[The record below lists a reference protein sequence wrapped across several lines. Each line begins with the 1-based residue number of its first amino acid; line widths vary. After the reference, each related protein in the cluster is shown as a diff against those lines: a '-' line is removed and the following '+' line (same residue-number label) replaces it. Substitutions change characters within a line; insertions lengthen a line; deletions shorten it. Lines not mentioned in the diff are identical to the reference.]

1 MSSEK
6 AEAIA
11 ANRRRYEELKAAGQ
25 GSAPKAL
32 PALSAIPA
40 PDATH
45 VRLTESVPKGWYW
58 TGLIRRGEVLRLVN
72 PAATEGVSALFW
84 SAADPTERYNAADS
98 IKIQWT
104 ARLQKGRV
112 LFSDMGRVMA
122 SIVED
127 SSGRH
132 DTLAGGSVP
141 KGVGAGERNSR
152 TNFLLAAAKLGLGP
166 RDVPPC
172 ITFFAGLET
181 DEAGKLRWIA
191 DCVAKGD
198 WVELRADMDLL
209 VALSNCPHPLA
220 PNAAAAGPVEL
231 TVRAGEPADREDFC
245 RTATAEATRG
255 FENLDALLSR

>member
-1 MSSEK
+1 MSSDTD
-6 AEAIA
+6 AAIA

-25 GSAPKAL
+25 TSAPNAL
-32 PALSAIPA
+32 PPLSSIPA
-40 PDATH
+40 PTAAG

-72 PAATEGVSALFW
+72 PEATEGVSALFW
-84 SAADPTERYNAADS
+84 RAGDPTERYNAADS

-141 KGVGAGERNSR
+141 NGVGAGERNSR

-181 DEAGKLRWIA
+181 DEEGRLSWVPGSVRR
-191 DCVAKGD
+191 GD
-198 WVELRADMDLL
+198 WIELRADMDLL

-220 PNAAAAGPVEL
+220 PNAAAAGPVEVA
-231 TVRAGEPADREDFC
+231 VRAGEPASAEDFC

-255 FENLDALLSR
+255 FENLDALLNR

>member
-1 MSSEK
+1 MSPEK

-32 PALSAIPA
+32 PALSTIPA
-40 PDATH
+40 PAATG
-45 VRLTESVPKGWYW
+45 VRLADSVPKGWYW
-58 TGLIRRGEVLRLVN
+58 TGLVRRGEVLRLVN
-72 PAATEGVSALFW
+72 PEATEGVSALFW
-84 SAADPTERYNAADS
+84 RAEDPTERYNAADS

-122 SIVED
+122 SILED

-132 DTLAGGSVP
+132 DTLAGGSV
-141 KGVGAGERNSR
+141 VGERNSR
-152 TNFLLAAAKLGLGP
+152 TNFLLAASKLGLGP

-181 DEAGKLRWIA
+181 DAEGTLHWIPGS
-191 DCVAKGD
+191 VRKGD

-220 PNAAAAGPVEL
+220 PNAAAAGPVDL
-231 TVRAGEPADREDFC
+231 TVRAGEPAGAEDFC
-245 RTATAEATRG
+245 RTATAEAARG

>member
-11 ANRRRYEELKAAGQ
+11 ANRRRYEELKEAGQ

-40 PDATH
+40 PEATD

-72 PAATEGVSALFW
+72 PQATEGVSALFW
-84 SAADPTERYNAADS
+84 RAEDPTERYNAADS

-104 ARLQKGRV
+104 ARMQKGRV

-132 DTLAGGSVP
+132 DTLAGGSV
-141 KGVGAGERNSR
+141 AGERNSR

-181 DEAGKLRWIA
+181 DAEGRLRWIT
-191 DCVAKGD
+191 DCVRKGD

-220 PNAAAAGPVEL
+220 PNAAASGPVEL
-231 TVRAGEPADREDFC
+231 TVRAGEPAGADDFC

-255 FENLDALLSR
+255 FENLDALLTR

>member
-1 MSSEK
+1 MSSDTN
-6 AEAIA
+6 AAIA

-25 GSAPKAL
+25 TSAPKAL
-32 PALSAIPA
+32 PPLSSIPA
-40 PDATH
+40 TAASG

-58 TGLIRRGEVLRLVN
+58 TGIIRRGEVLRLVN
-72 PAATEGVSALFW
+72 PDATEGVSALFW
-84 SAADPTERYNAADS
+84 RAEDPTERYNAADS

-104 ARLQKGRV
+104 ARMRKGRV

-122 SIVED
+122 SILED
-127 SSGRH
+127 SSGWH
-132 DTLAGGSVP
+132 DTLAGGSV
-141 KGVGAGERNSR
+141 VGERNSR

-181 DEAGKLRWIA
+181 DEEGRLTWIPG
-191 DCVAKGD
+191 CVRKGE

-231 TVRAGEPADREDFC
+231 TVRAGEPADAEDFC

-255 FENLDALLSR
+255 FENLDALLSC